1 MQPQIDALSLQIL
14 QENVLFRGELPC
26 GPVSLGK
33 YHSLVY
39 GKPSYFICRYIIKSF
54 MLGQPARNTGLSI
67 PSRYSLLFYFF
78 MRKKWLTI
86 YLFMSIFNLEKK
98 IIFLLDFRS
107 GSLSGLVSFSPC
119 FFMYICFCPKTCAIN
134 FCHLKSLSYST
145 LLQLL
150 KHM

>member
-39 GKPSYFICRYIIKSF
+39 GKLSYFICRYIIKSF

-67 PSRYSLLFYFF
+67 PSRCSLLFYFF

-98 IIFLLDFRS
+98 SFFSQILDLD
-107 GSLSGLVSFSPC
+107 LSQGLCPSPLVSSCTFAS
-119 FFMYICFCPKTCAIN
+119 A
-134 FCHLKSLSYST
+134 LKPVQLTSVT
-145 LLQLL
+145 LKAFLTA
-150 KHM
+150 HCSSC